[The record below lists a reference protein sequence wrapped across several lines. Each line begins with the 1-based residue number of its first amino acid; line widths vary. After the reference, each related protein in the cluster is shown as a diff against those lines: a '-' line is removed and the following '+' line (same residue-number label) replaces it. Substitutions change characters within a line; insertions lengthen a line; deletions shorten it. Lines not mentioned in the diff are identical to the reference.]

1 MAIDLRLPGPRRR
14 LRTSPGRR
22 VPADP
27 PKVALYGMKQLY
39 ATDPDGYILCFQW
52 PASE

>member
-1 MAIDLRLPGPRRR
+1 
-14 LRTSPGRR
+14 

-27 PKVALYGMKQLY
+27 PKVAPCGMKQIY
-39 ATDPDGYILCFQW
+39 VTDPDGYILCFQW